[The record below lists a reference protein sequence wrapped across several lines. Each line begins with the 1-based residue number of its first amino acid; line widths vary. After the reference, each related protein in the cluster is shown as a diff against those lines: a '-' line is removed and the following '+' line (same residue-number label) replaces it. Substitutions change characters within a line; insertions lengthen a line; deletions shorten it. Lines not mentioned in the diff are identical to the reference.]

1 MKYAPTPAGTLERA
15 AERLRDLAVESGAS
29 PDTEVLRLRGG
40 DRTILFGLPGTSD
53 EIRAGRFPPPPPAK
67 EDRERRTTRT
77 VG

>member
-67 EDRERRTTRT
+67 EDRARTTRT
-77 VG
+77 GG